1 MQAEGRVR
9 TGETPQLNQNVVVRL
24 KVAIVDRA
32 VPGSGDP
39 NVQPLECGVA
49 ANNQTPE
56 TEKKKKNAG
65 KRTCYSFV
73 RFLKQPVSRLSSRLR
88 KTGSSWRL
96 RGEMFLEEGQII

>member
-9 TGETPQLNQNVVVRL
+9 TGETPQPNQNVVVRL

-56 TEKKKKNAG
+56 TEKKKKMQENERA
-65 KRTCYSFV
+65 TH
-73 RFLKQPVSRLSSRLR
+73 LS
-88 KTGSSWRL
+88 GS
-96 RGEMFLEEGQII
+96 